1 MEEGEFN
8 CREKNMVEEGEGP
21 EVVGEEE
28 IIDCS
33 DDEMPVGVRHFYFVK
48 VLPLENPNL
57 DAMIKKAEERIEK
70 TNRDQ
75 VLLATKIREKMMDR
89 DAVRSKLRWMKNY
102 DYYELTIKWQ
112 KERLDILHLYLDKLT
127 FANNAYKEKQVN
139 SCLSSGEVDKRVLS
153 IELFLVHFCD
163 ALLLICL
170 YVIDLS
176 CEQKLHFLMLHG
188 CKNMADERKLLREV
202 NESQGKDGGITLDEL
217 HAPIRR
223 LRQQFP
229 MYFRGE
235 SDEDPRKQHEVI
247 IEKAIAN
254 AVVNGKLW
262 NSLSSKKS
270 IQEEIEKLKNSSFQL
285 RERQR
290 KTNAEIRKVKLELE
304 KVEKDIRS
312 LQKLF
317 TDANRKKADAYKT
330 ILRLKKQYGE
340 ENASYY
346 KYRSLMKK
354 VEALVKKKDIT
365 EVQELSQKQVGK
377 FMQQWNDNL
386 EFRNDYKKRVN
397 PSLTNRHLGV
407 DGRMMSNQK
416 PEVEDTRKVIK
427 PETLSKA
434 RLKWLM
440 KDLEDPFELLS

>member
-89 DAVRSKLRWMKNY
+89 DAVRSKLRWMRNY

-127 FANNAYKEKQVN
+127 FANNAYKEKPVN
-139 SCLSSGEVDKRVLS
+139 SCLSSGEVDKR
-153 IELFLVHFCD
+153 
-163 ALLLICL
+163 
-170 YVIDLS
+170 
-176 CEQKLHFLMLHG
+176 KLHFLMLHG

-270 IQEEIEKLKNSSFQL
+270 IQEEIEKLKNTSFQL